1 MKKIAI
7 ICEYNPFHGGHEYQI
22 KKAKELY
29 PGSKIIAI
37 MSGHFTQRG
46 KAAAFSKFDR
56 ARAALAC
63 GADLVLELPFPY
75 CAASAEF
82 FARGGCEIAKAIG
95 ADALCFGSESGSLDE
110 LLPLSKK
117 LASPY
122 FVKKLEKMRKDEK
135 NRSLGHAALISAALD
150 SDKQRKLIEQPN
162 NILALEY
169 LIALQGSDMTP
180 ITIKREGAGYND
192 VSAEA
197 QFPSATALR
206 ALLEHGE
213 CEKMLSLVPER
224 AKEVFANAIGRGEL
238 VSSDTSLYPLF
249 HAYFR
254 FTSPE
259 AIENFAECDKGLANK
274 IVTAALENSHSDKFF
289 NSLRFKHITDAKL
302 SRALLFAMLQVT
314 PESLR
319 SAPAYTQFLAAN
331 KNGCEMLKDIKKCGQ
346 IEVLVKPADNGE
358 MSEEAQKQFALSSKA
373 DALYTLLLDTKLEA
387 GHYIKSAPY
396 IEK

>member
-75 CAASAEF
+75 CASSAEF

-95 ADALCFGSESGSLDE
+95 ADALCFGSESGSLEALQRLRGKLSSPDF
-110 LLPLSKK
+110 SKK
-117 LASPY
+117 L
-122 FVKKLEKMRKDEK
+122 EEMRKDEK
-135 NRSLGHAALISAALD
+135 FRSLGHASLVSAALD
-150 SDKQRKLIEQPN
+150 SDDERRLIEQPN

-169 LIALQGSDMTP
+169 LEALRGSDITP
-180 ITIKREGAGYND
+180 ITIKREGAGYSD
-192 VSAEA
+192 ASPDSLY
-197 QFPSATALR
+197 PSATALR
-206 ALLEHGE
+206 GLLENGE
-213 CEKMLSLVPER
+213 KEKMLSLLPQG
-224 AKEVFANAIGRGEL
+224 AKDIFSASLERGET
-238 VSSDTSLYPLF
+238 VSDASRLTELF

-254 FTSPE
+254 FAQPE
-259 AIENFAECDKGLANK
+259 SIEGFAECDKGLANK
-274 IVTAALENSHSDKFF
+274 IIAAALENSS
-289 NSLRFKHITDAKL
+289 SLDFLKALKAKHITDAKL
-302 SRALLFAMLQVT
+302 RRALLFAMLEVT
-314 PESLR
+314 PDNLR
-319 SAPAYTQFLAAN
+319 KKPAYTQLLAAN
-331 KNGCEMLKDIKKCGQ
+331 KDGCEILKDIKKQGR
-346 IEVLVKPADNGE
+346 IDILVKPADNCE